1 MFYCC
6 LKRLTL
12 YYDLRQWD
20 ALASSLFAS
29 AALGMLGGRPATR
42 IGLALL
48 GAWLGLAA
56 SLYCSVEFWFVAW
69 ATVVTYIAYFLGDI
83 TRLGG
88 AGRLGM
94 IAFFVGT
101 YQVLTAFPSLG
112 QRACYVP
119 HAEED

>member
-1 MFYCC
+1 
-6 LKRLTL
+6 
-12 YYDLRQWD
+12 
-20 ALASSLFAS
+20 
-29 AALGMLGGRPATR
+29 MLGGRPATR

-94 IAFFVGT
+94 IAFFVGA
-101 YQVLTAFPSLG
+101 YQVFLPLFPLFCGSVHVMCHLQRRIEELRDTALAR
-112 QRACYVP
+112 QI
-119 HAEED
+119 

>member
-1 MFYCC
+1 
-6 LKRLTL
+6 
-12 YYDLRQWD
+12 
-20 ALASSLFAS
+20 
-29 AALGMLGGRPATR
+29 MLGGRPATR

-69 ATVVTYIAYFLGDI
+69 ATVATYVAYFLGDI

-94 IAFFVGT
+94 IAFFVGA
-101 YQVLTAFPSLG
+101 YQVVRPAFPTLLG
-112 QRACYVP
+112 QRA
-119 HAEED
+119 